1 MNAADLLDLQGRECV
16 LLESRRA
23 TVVMAHGFRDDAA
36 SVYADLQVS
45 AASAFEH
52 SSDGGPFI
60 TRWDDIS
67 QRVGD
72 IFTIF
77 QPKAQVWRSGAYL
90 HFSSPFGGTRLLF
103 LDEYVEKMRQQDS
116 SGWEW
121 DFLMAK
127 AGVEPRAKRMPA
139 GS

>member
-1 MNAADLLDLQGRECV
+1 V
-16 LLESRRA
+16 
-23 TVVMAHGFRDDAA
+23 F
-36 SVYADLQVS
+36 ADLQV
-45 AASAFEH
+45 AAGSVFEH

-67 QRVGD
+67 QQLGD

-103 LDEYVEKMRQQDS
+103 LGEYVEKVRQQDS

-121 DFLMAK
+121 DILMAK
-127 AGVEPRAKRMPA
+127 AGVQPRAKRLPA